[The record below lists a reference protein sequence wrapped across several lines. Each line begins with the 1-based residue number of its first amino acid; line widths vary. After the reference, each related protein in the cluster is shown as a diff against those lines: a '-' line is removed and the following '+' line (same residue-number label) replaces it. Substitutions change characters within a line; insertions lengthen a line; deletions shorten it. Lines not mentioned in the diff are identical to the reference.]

1 MFRAEG
7 GTIKYAFA
15 ALMMVMGSLA
25 FSSPAEA
32 AAGINK
38 QINFQGK
45 VVNTDGTNVTNGSYN
60 FLLCLYTTASPATA
74 CTAGANNDAVWRE
87 SKSLTVTDGV
97 FQTELGDTTALPG
110 SVDFNTD
117 NIYLGINFNSNGQ
130 MTPLIRFTAT
140 PYAFNADKIHGLS
153 VTDTTGTLTV
163 PNGKTISFADAFTTS
178 GAFPLTLTT
187 TASSTLTLP
196 SGTETLVGRASTDTL
211 TNKTIGSTG
220 LTFSGATTDITTASG
235 ESLVIVAAGAGT
247 VDIQDATTVDSL
259 TADTGGVSIAS
270 GQSYTGAGAVT
281 LSSGGSSG
289 LTLDAASGIV
299 AVASGDFLS
308 LSRSGVSG
316 AAAGYIWYDSSDN
329 KFKVNENGTT
339 KVLCNTTD
347 LSCGSESTT
356 WDTIGDAVTTGA
368 VAMADWAQTLDWN
381 TNNVTAI
388 GMDGLTVT
396 ITNDAATDVLTQRA
410 FVVANQDDSASTGTT
425 ETITQIVNRD
435 TDETVTN
442 GLLIENTGTGTMT
455 NGIQIAETAGTIT
468 DGILIT
474 GTLGNILNSSSLDI
488 TGAGAITG
496 ATGVSSTTGTFSS
509 TVDAQGDISD
519 STGNLTLNDAVDISG
534 ALAVSGTS
542 LTATSATTITFGS
555 TGADT
560 IIVGNGGADTIT
572 IGNAASTG
580 VSIVDNNWSV
590 TTAGVA
596 SFITGT
602 VIGSQTFTT
611 NNIADSGA
619 LTIASGSA
627 TALTL
632 NSGTTG
638 TINIGTDASA
648 ETINIGNTGAA
659 VKTIKIG
666 DQTQAN
672 VITIGTTTAGSA
684 VSLLDDNWSIGTGG
698 AASFTSITSSGAIAA
713 NGGITFDNSTDT
725 VGSFTSSGTILMNS
739 NILQD
744 IGNTGTDFIASTG
757 ALTLAGVLTANGG
770 ISLSAS
776 QSISAAA
783 LAYVDLG
790 AITHSTTA
798 NQGLRLPN
806 AASATPS
813 NPTSGEGYL
822 AWDAAGNQLITYNGS
837 AWTTLSGGSG
847 YNLIK
852 DETTSLTAR
861 TTLAF
866 LGAGVTCADSGSQ
879 TECTIAGGS
888 GSDLQGTYGADAD
901 GSNATISLTSADDSV
916 VISNPTSAGT
926 DSAFT
931 FKVEQLNT
939 GIANDATY
947 IDNRGTGNG
956 LRIDDQSGDATPFIV
971 DGDGRVGI
979 GTSVINAAATTERL
993 LQVGSETN
1001 RGNAAVYGE
1010 LVSKGMKDITALT
1023 NIKDIFVYDTSNDS
1037 DGGRWIDWATTEKL
1051 SWYTET
1057 RDDSPS
1063 TPCDISTMDRC
1074 YSQSF
1079 PRKAILVVTTDALYI
1094 FDAKDNVLWMKFTQN
1109 ASGYALGVDTSNDP
1123 SSVTALN
1130 GVIYVGTN
1138 GTSAGGLYVI
1148 DFTQDRMWNIDG
1160 TDRSAADVGIGSRNG
1175 AVVYNSDNNT
1185 MFDIATVGTVADWG
1199 RINDVSANVIWGSSP
1214 TSVTL
1219 NAAGSTTGDGA
1230 TMVALATDSGITT
1243 INLSSQRVLQ
1253 YSDATDNDYNA
1264 VYLSR
1269 RGRLYA
1275 LNEALGQAERW
1286 DNIDVDQISEV
1297 NGTPSKVWDE
1307 TTVPSLAESA
1317 PTVIAGAPDA
1327 LEVVERGSLSD
1338 ESSDLIYVGTNQ
1350 GLTEIHDCLQLN
1362 TTSAV
1367 ATSNCGWSKF
1377 INTTRQTPLMPG
1389 TIQGAFTMDDASGD
1403 VTDKSIRT
1411 HILDAKNTPTYGV
1424 NGVRGKAMT
1433 LNGTSQYLCSDA
1445 NNDATCDADS
1455 AFNMTTTGWTITG
1468 WFKHSTTQAGTDVLF
1483 SKCHTTVPAAAGN
1496 CVALYMTST
1505 GTMVAAIDD
1514 DATWTAYSS
1523 YDYTLTTTQTYND
1536 NQWHFFALSR
1546 VNASAIVMSID
1557 GKGTV
1562 AAGTASTATVDTAL
1576 VPIAIGADCS
1586 VGANCS
1592 TGANFWDGSIDD
1604 FTFSMGG
1611 ATTTDQLNPTNVYI
1625 YKQQRRLYND
1635 ARPLLNKRV
1644 ITVTDATTATASTL
1658 GDSGEAWIPNEFAGQ
1673 IVTLTGGTGVGQ
1685 TRRVVSNT
1693 ATVLTVSPNFTTTPD
1708 TTTDFKLDPE
1718 ALYGATN
1725 SVTSIGVTSETAF
1738 GESRIVCAGTN
1749 DGADGGGVSC
1759 FNHQAGPNVIAE
1771 VFHSDASMADDYA
1784 TAWSGTDYDDIQSID
1799 LTSRSMVIGTQAH
1812 YYLES
1817 QDIRVGHAFDY
1828 VNNKL
1833 FDMRGAIIAL
1843 TPTILTTGNGSGI
1856 NGVGNEVGLTGGADL
1871 AENYYS
1877 DTPLAAGTVVTMD
1890 TKKSAYV
1897 NPTGMAYQKNV
1908 LGVVAT
1914 SPGIVLG
1921 DVSTNGY
1928 PIALAGRVPVQVTNE
1943 NGPIYAGDRLTTA
1956 SRSGYAMRAVQAGR
1970 VIGEALTDASDWAV
1984 CEGENVND
1992 PKALL
1997 CTTVMVFVNLTDY
2010 SGMSV
2015 ELAMEEKIKT
2025 EEAGLLTNDAD
2036 APALSSDTITIQV
2049 DRANPTREE
2058 KMLAF
2063 LKEYRDEQKKQN
2075 AGTSE
2080 IFTSRVA
2087 ASTEVITPMLFVDQ
2101 IVANSIKAD
2110 SIEGLQIFTDQIGS
2124 LQEKYAGLEAA
2135 TKIGDASQETST
2147 AVKEQLAIAMKQ
2159 LSVDTLTVQMDG
2171 SILGKLS
2178 VVGALRIG
2186 GDAQFDGDTLFA
2198 KLTTFIGDAV
2208 FKGKVTFEKTPT
2220 FGSDTAGFAIIQKGS
2235 KKVRVSFETAY
2246 AQQPIVA
2253 VNLTNEVSPLLDDQ
2267 ADKDLKADIALVEKD
2282 YLETVFGA
2290 DMKYVVTEKSKQG
2303 FTIVL
2308 SKKAPVDLQFSWV
2321 AIAVKKVT
2329 TAVSDNGSEDEG
2341 VKDDTVSSLPTE
2353 TVMETVPVSVQSIV
2367 ESTPHAVTSPVTEAI
2382 GSTDV
2387 STEISSNIES
2397 ATDTP

>member
-281 LSSGGSSG
+281 LSSGGASG
-289 LTLDAASGIV
+289 LTLDSASGVVTV
-299 AVASGDFLS
+299 ATGDFLS

-347 LSCGSESTT
+347 LSCGSGSTT

-435 TDETVTN
+435 ANETVTN

-698 AASFTSITSSGAIAA
+698 AASFTSVTSSGAIAA

-866 LGAGVTCADSGSQ
+866 LGAGVSCADSGSQ
-879 TECTIAGGS
+879 TECTISGGGS
-888 GSDLQGTYGADAD
+888 SDLQATYGADAD

-916 VISNPTSAGT
+916 VISNPASAGT
-926 DSAFT
+926 DSTFT

-939 GIANDATY
+939 GIANDAVS

-956 LRIDDQSGDATPFIV
+956 LRIDDQSGDTTPFIV
-971 DGDGRVGI
+971 DADGRVGI
-979 GTSVINAAATTERL
+979 GTSSISATAATERL

-1001 RGNAAVYGE
+1001 RGNTAIYGE
-1010 LVSKGMKDITALT
+1010 VISQGQRDITALT
-1023 NIKDIFVYDTSNDS
+1023 NIKDIYVYDTTADS
-1037 DGGRWIDWATTEKL
+1037 DGGRWIDWATTDKL

-1057 RDDSPS
+1057 LDDGPS
-1063 TPCDISTMDRC
+1063 DPCNIATDDRC
-1074 YSQSF
+1074 YKASF
-1079 PRKAILVVTTDALYI
+1079 PRKAILVVTSDALYI
-1094 FDAKDNVLWMKFTQN
+1094 FDAQDNTMWMKFSQN
-1109 ASGYALGVDTSNDP
+1109 ASGYALGVDTNNDP
-1123 SSVTALN
+1123 SSVTAQN

-1138 GTSAGGLYVI
+1138 GTSAGGLYAI
-1148 DFTQDRMWNIDG
+1148 DFTSDRMWNYDA
-1160 TDRSAADVGIGSRNG
+1160 TDRSGADVGIGSRNS
-1175 AVVYNSDNNT
+1175 AVTYNSDNNT
-1185 MFDIATVGTVADWG
+1185 NFDLGTVGTVADWA
-1199 RINDVSANVIWGSSP
+1199 RINDVSATVIQNSMTIDSTTQGR
-1214 TSVTL
+1214 
-1219 NAAGSTTGDGA
+1219 NNGSTV
-1230 TMVALATDSGITT
+1230 VALATDSGLTV
-1243 INLSSQRVLQ
+1243 INLSTQKVFQ

-1264 VYLSR
+1264 VYVT
-1269 RGRLYA
+1269 RGGYLYG
-1275 LNEALGQAERW
+1275 LNETLGQAEQWRYI
-1286 DNIDVDQISEV
+1286 DNENIASRV
-1297 NGTPSKVWDE
+1297 NGTPNKFWDE
-1307 TTVPSLAESA
+1307 TTTPLLSKAA
-1317 PTVIAGAPDA
+1317 PTIIAGAPDA
-1327 LEVVERGSLSD
+1327 LEVVERGSLADGGAVSSATVPG
-1338 ESSDLIYVGTNQ
+1338 SSDLIYVGTNQ
-1350 GLTEIHDCLQLN
+1350 GMTEIHDHF
-1362 TTSAV
+1362 TSAM
-1367 ATSNCGWSKF
+1367 GWSKF
-1377 INTTRQTPLMPG
+1377 YNTTRETAIMPG
-1389 TIQGAFTMDDASGD
+1389 TIRRMHPMDDASGD
-1403 VTDKSIRT
+1403 VTNAAKSDV
-1411 HILDAKNTPTYGV
+1411 LVAKGTPTYGV
-1424 NGVRGKAMT
+1424 NGVRGKAMQF
-1433 LNGTSQYLCSDA
+1433 NGTSQYLCSGSAGTCA
-1445 NNDATCDADS
+1445 NSANDAINTGSFNFTMWFNHTAGTVTGVDTLFADCY
-1455 AFNMTTTGWTITG
+1455 TTT
-1468 WFKHSTTQAGTDVLF
+1468 
-1483 SKCHTTVPAAAGN
+1483 PAAA
-1496 CVALYMTST
+1496 T
-1505 GTMVAAIDD
+1505 GCIAAAMNASGQMVFTFDD
-1514 DATWTAYSS
+1514 DALWSIGAATNNDFTFTS
-1523 YDYTLTTTQTYND
+1523 TQTFND
-1536 NQWHFFALSR
+1536 GQWHFLTFSKNGASSTPLS
-1546 VNASAIVMSID
+1546 MID
-1557 GKGTV
+1557 GKV
-1562 AAGTASTATVDTAL
+1562 ISYAGTAASHTTMSGSQIL
-1576 VPIAIGADCS
+1576 G
-1586 VGANCS
+1586 VGTDCS
-1592 TGANFWDGSIDD
+1592 TGAACGTGGNFWDGKIDD
-1604 FTFSMGG
+1604 FTFSACGT
-1611 ATTTDQLNPTNVYI
+1611 AACTTDGFSTTAILSYPYAQ
-1625 YKQQRRLYND
+1625 RLYND
-1635 ARPLLNKRV
+1635 ARPTVNRKT
-1644 ITVTDATTATASTL
+1644 ITVTDATTATSTTI
-1658 GDSGEAWIPNEFAGQ
+1658 GDSGEAWIPNEFAGM
-1673 IVTLTGGTGVGQ
+1673 IVELNGGTGSGQ
-1685 TRRVVSNT
+1685 TRRVVGNT
-1693 ATVLTVSPNFTTTPD
+1693 TTVMTVSPAFTTTPD
-1708 TTTDFKLDPE
+1708 TTTDFQVQPE
-1718 ALYGATN
+1718 KLYGASD
-1725 SVTSIGVTSETAF
+1725 SVTSIGITAESPI
-1738 GESRIVCAGTN
+1738 GEARMLCAGTN
-1749 DGADGGGVSC
+1749 STTDTGGVTC
-1759 FNHQAGPNVIAE
+1759 FNHQAGPSLVAE
-1771 VFHSDASMADDYA
+1771 VFHADAKQVDDGG
-1784 TAWSGTDYDDIQSID
+1784 TEWTGTDYDDIQSID
-1799 LTSRSMVIGTQAH
+1799 FSGRALVIGSMAHFFTETQDVR
-1812 YYLES
+1812 LG
-1817 QDIRVGHAFDY
+1817 QGLDY
-1828 VNNKL
+1828 VSSKL
-1833 FDMRGAIIAL
+1833 NEVRMQVLAL
-1843 TPTILTTGNGSGI
+1843 GNIPNFAGMPGL
-1856 NGVGNEVGLTGGADL
+1856 GVGLTGGADL

-1877 DTPLAAGTVVTMD
+1877 DVPLEAGTVVAMD
-1890 TKKSAYV
+1890 TKKPAYV
-1897 NPTGMAYQKNV
+1897 NPTGLAYQKDM
-1908 LGVVAT
+1908 LGIVAT

-1921 DVSTNGY
+1921 DSGTNGY
-1928 PIALAGRVPVQVTNE
+1928 PIALAGRVPVKVTNE
-1943 NGPIYAGDRLTTA
+1943 NGHIYAGDRITSA
-1956 SRSGYAMRAVQAGR
+1956 SRSGYAMRAVQGGHVLGA
-1970 VIGEALTDASDWAV
+1970 ALQDASDWTV
-1984 CEGENVND
+1984 CEGEDPND
-1992 PKALL
+1992 MNATL
-1997 CTTVMVFVNLTDY
+1997 CTTVIVFVNLTDY
-2010 SGMSV
+2010 SGIPV
-2015 ELAMEEKIKT
+2015 DLAMQEKASLDQSGIVSGSSVANIADSLDAEGMSIRLAAAEPTHEEKI
-2025 EEAGLLTNDAD
+2025 
-2036 APALSSDTITIQV
+2036 
-2049 DRANPTREE
+2049 
-2058 KMLAF
+2058 MAF
-2063 LKEYRDEQKKQN
+2063 LKEVRDTNTKN
-2075 AGTSE
+2075 HTTPSE
-2080 IFTSRVA
+2080 IFTGRVA
-2087 ASTEVITPMLFVDQ
+2087 ASDEVITPTLIVDE
-2101 IVANSIKAD
+2101 IRAKRIKAD

-2135 TKIGDASQETST
+2135 TNAGNTSQETSS
-2147 AVKEQLAIAMKQ
+2147 VIKEQLAIAMKK
-2159 LSVDTLTVQMDG
+2159 LSVDSLVVQMDG

-2178 VVGALRIG
+2178 VDGALRIG
-2186 GDAQFDGDTLFA
+2186 GDAQFDGETVFSQLASFVGDT
-2198 KLTTFIGDAV
+2198 I
-2208 FKGKVTFEKTPT
+2208 FKGKVSFEKAPT
-2220 FGSDTAGFAIIQKGS
+2220 FGSDTAGFAVIQKGS
-2235 KKVRVSFETAY
+2235 KKVYVSFETAY

-2253 VNLTNEVSPLLDDQ
+2253 VSLTNDVSPLLDDQ

-2282 YLETVFGA
+2282 YLETVFGT
-2290 DMKYVVTEKSKQG
+2290 DLKYVVTEKSKQG

-2308 SKKAPVDLQFSWV
+2308 SKKAPVDLHFSWV
-2321 AIAVKKVT
+2321 AIAVKKAA
-2329 TAVSDNGSEDEG
+2329 TAVSDNENEDEG
-2341 VKDDTVSSLPTE
+2341 TKDDAVVSPPTE
-2353 TVMETVPVSVQSIV
+2353 TVTEIVPVSEQSTI
-2367 ESTPHAVTSPVTEAI
+2367 ESTPHTVTSPVTETVGNA
-2382 GSTDV
+2382 SV
-2387 STEISSNIES
+2387 STEIPSNVES
-2397 ATDTP
+2397 RTDTP